1 VESLGLSSYPPAYLS
16 EEAQSNNKSLL
27 HGANF
32 ASGGAGYLDGTAA
45 LSVSAFCTAP
55 FTAPLRTHAR
65 SRFFTLSSVC
75 SATPSTRCITY

>member
-1 VESLGLSSYPPAYLS
+1 LSSYPPAYLS

-27 HGANF
+27 QGANF

-45 LSVSAFCTAP
+45 LSVSAFCITP
-55 FTAPLRTHAR
+55 FTAPHAR
-65 SRFFTLSSVC
+65 SRLFNLSSVC